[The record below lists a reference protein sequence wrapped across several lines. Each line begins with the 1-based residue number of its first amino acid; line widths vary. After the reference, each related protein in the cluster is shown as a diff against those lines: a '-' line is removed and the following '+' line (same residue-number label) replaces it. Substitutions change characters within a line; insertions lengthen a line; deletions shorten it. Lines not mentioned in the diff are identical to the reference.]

1 VARHDATSTCVPA
14 VLLCESDTACAAA
27 RSDPRGGA
35 SSALAGRLEVEAAA
49 GPHAPAVA
57 RAAVE
62 RWLSGRVFETLF
74 GGVWLLVSELV
85 SNSVRD
91 AQLTRDVTIRVN
103 VAMGDGVVRIGV
115 KDPGDG
121 VIAAVAPDREH
132 GGGLGV
138 PGGDPRRALGLQ
150 ARRRYVY
157 GPSSRVSPAP

>member
-1 VARHDATSTCVPA
+1 
-14 VLLCESDTACAAA
+14 
-27 RSDPRGGA
+27 
-35 SSALAGRLEVEAAA
+35 LEVEAA
-49 GPHAPAVA
+49 AVA

-91 AQLTRDVTIRVN
+91 AQLTRDVTIRVS

-115 KDPGDG
+115 KDPDDG

-132 GGGLGV
+132 GDGFGRAWGRSSPSAGS
-138 PGGDPRRALGLQ
+138 PGTAAIRVWAEL
-150 ARRRYVY
+150 A
-157 GPSSRVSPAP
+157 VSPAPRPATAA